1 MDQHFDHPVIKVL
14 AASPRLEALQT
25 RLRQAG
31 FRPIPASFPVTQ
43 DSTDPIL
50 IDIGTTDPDQLSE
63 LLTQA
68 PENQLVF
75 LGELP
80 PQLANKPVLHL
91 YSVDQIPTLLARLA
105 IRQREVRRKQEYTLR
120 RNAAEKLGQP
130 EKTLTQKRKPRVLF
144 LGDSSQKFTALSHS
158 LKAEGV
164 DIVAALSVLTAQDY
178 LSSGEFDAVLLHPQA
193 PDDEASKF
201 LDHASM
207 TLKSAFADIFVLEE
221 PNKSANLSARYLE
234 QIAQLIDASR
244 PAGEIASLIAQQV
257 VIQPTNVL
265 HKADNHSAAPGIS
278 SKVFSLEYLKTYLP
292 LQFHAADMTAER
304 LTLISLTFRSEDHLN
319 DATPAII
326 SHLRNTDLAARMCN
340 QSVAIV
346 LPATAYRGAVSLARR
361 IETALPH
368 TVSTRVVER
377 RQYHTVLS
385 LLAAL
390 GHRPSR
396 RLPPKARAS

>member
-50 IDIGTTDPDQLSE
+50 VDIGTTDPEQLDE
-63 LLTQA
+63 LLSQA

-80 PQLANKPVLHL
+80 SQLANKPVLHL

-120 RNAAEKLGQP
+120 KSAAEKLGQP
-130 EKTLTQKRKPRVLF
+130 EKTFTQKRKPRVLF

-158 LKAEGV
+158 LKVEGV

-193 PDDEASKF
+193 AEDEASKF

-221 PNKSANLSARYLE
+221 PNRSASLSARYLE

-244 PAGEIASLIAQQV
+244 PADEIASLIAQQV

-265 HKADNHSAAPGIS
+265 HKADNQTAAQGIS
-278 SKVFSLEYLKTYLP
+278 AKVFSLEYLKTYLP

-304 LTLISLTFRSEDHLN
+304 LTVISLDFRSEDHLN
-319 DATPAII
+319 DATPTII
-326 SHLRNTDLAARMCN
+326 AHLRNTDLAARLCN

-361 IETALPH
+361 IEAALPCS
-368 TVSTRVVER
+368 VSTRVVER

-390 GHRPSR
+390 GHRTSR
-396 RLPPKARAS
+396 RLPPKAQAS